1 MKVQSSASDFFLAAI
16 TPDLPLCK
24 ERMVYACSFDQEFLN
39 DIYTIDLPL
48 QPVLGKSA
56 SGAQYNTSGGE

>member
-1 MKVQSSASDFFLAAI
+1 MKVQSNASDFFLAAI
-16 TPDLPLCK
+16 APDLPLCR
-24 ERMVYACSFDQEFLN
+24 ERMVYACSFDQQFSN
-39 DIYTIDLPL
+39 DIYTTGIPL